1 MRGQKLAQS
10 ALVLVVVL
18 LSSLVT
24 IGQVSPPSV
33 MTRSVALP
41 FADASPSPVP
51 EAWDLDADIGAL
63 MVLSWKGTIGW
74 SSIKPLVAKYQLGGV
89 LMFTPNFG
97 GTPTG
102 ARWWSDQLTDLS
114 SSVCAEHPTLV
125 MLDEEGGEVANVKA
139 SFAPPW
145 PVNMAPLGPDRVR
158 ELERTNGAGLRS
170 AGVNLNLAP
179 VADVRYNPSDAVIGG
194 RSFGATPGVTSPLVA
209 AAVQGLH
216 EGGVGATLKHWP
228 GLGGAAGDPH
238 VAVPTDTESESV
250 WARVQLPSFRAGV
263 DAGADVVMTT
273 AVYVPG
279 LGGGSMPALFSRP
292 VVSRLRTQL
301 GFEGVIMSDSLSMYG
316 IDSRWSLAQAAV
328 LALAAGND
336 MLLLGNGD
344 PALEVQAIQAVRA
357 AVLSGRLDRA
367 AIHRSAL
374 RVNALRDRWGRH
386 FQTCRAPVGG

>member
-1 MRGQKLAQS
+1 
-10 ALVLVVVL
+10 V
-18 LSSLVT
+18 
-24 IGQVSPPSV
+24 
-33 MTRSVALP
+33 
-41 FADASPSPVP
+41 
-51 EAWDLDADIGAL
+51 
-63 MVLSWKGTIGW
+63 
-74 SSIKPLVAKYQLGGV
+74 
-89 LMFTPNFG
+89 
-97 GTPTG
+97 
-102 ARWWSDQLTDLS
+102 
-114 SSVCAEHPTLV
+114 
-125 MLDEEGGEVANVKA
+125 
-139 SFAPPW
+139 
-145 PVNMAPLGPDRVR
+145 
-158 ELERTNGAGLRS
+158 
-170 AGVNLNLAP
+170 NLAP
-179 VADVRYNPSDAVIGG
+179 VADVRYNPADAVIGG

-209 AAVQGLH
+209 AAVKGLH

>member
-1 MRGQKLAQS
+1 
-10 ALVLVVVL
+10 
-18 LSSLVT
+18 
-24 IGQVSPPSV
+24 

-41 FADASPSPVP
+41 FAEASPSPVP